1 MAFKFIYSISSAKQN
16 GAYSGRSR
24 PPIPDDPGHP
34 LKGNLVG
41 PEKVI
46 NAQALTA
53 MTPWTLVCATMS
65 LTLLFEKTEARDKYG
80 VKRQLPT

>member
-1 MAFKFIYSISSAKQN
+1 MWCYLSHNQLINN
-16 GAYSGRSR
+16 GIHHY
-24 PPIPDDPGHP
+24 
-34 LKGNLVG
+34 LVG